1 MTKVPDKKGL
11 KSAHPDSRN
20 PAPAHSAPATATRR
34 PAGTIDHVSA
44 SLRQAYRSTLDED
57 VPEAL
62 MDLLRRL
69 D

>member
-11 KSAHPDSRN
+11 KSTN
-20 PAPAHSAPATATRR
+20 PASGAASPTPGRGTRR
-34 PAGTIDHVSA
+34 SSGTIDHVAA

-57 VPEAL
+57 VPESL
-62 MDLLRRL
+62 MDLLRKL